1 MVERFRYFYDIA
13 MGGQALAWA
22 PILFLAFALAVFIV
36 QAIRLSII
44 DIREHRLPDRIVLPL
59 YAWVGIPLF
68 LILLIDNDFWRA
80 RDTAYPAIFLFG
92 CYWLFRKISRNALG
106 FGDVK
111 LAGVIGMICG
121 FISPMNIF
129 WASLIAFLLGGL
141 VSAVL
146 VVSKRA
152 TATSHIPF
160 GPFMLTGAV
169 ITLFIPA

>member
-68 LILLIDNDFWRA
+68 LILLIDND
-80 RDTAYPAIFLFG
+80 L
-92 CYWLFRKISRNALG
+92 
-106 FGDVK
+106 
-111 LAGVIGMICG
+111 
-121 FISPMNIF
+121 
-129 WASLIAFLLGGL
+129 SLI
-141 VSAVL
+141 
-146 VVSKRA
+146 
-152 TATSHIPF
+152 HI
-160 GPFMLTGAV
+160 
-169 ITLFIPA
+169 